1 MRIYKLNTII
11 LTGCLGTL
19 IILYGIVTSSINYI
33 GYSEEH
39 YNMLNHFVSELG
51 QYKYSNNAKLF
62 NLSLI
67 FGTPFLIFYY
77 LKIIP
82 DYTRNIKVL
91 FKWIISAIGLSAISI
106 GIFTMDNMLIH
117 LVSALIF
124 FYLCFFASLLFNI
137 YFLFVKKKELPKH
150 FVISGVL
157 MSITTLINIIQ
168 FHQLDVNML
177 IILKNRP
184 NIIFVCIIE
193 WICLLSM
200 LLFFISSVIFIRK
213 KVLQ

>member
-124 FYLCFFASLLFNI
+124 FYLCFFASLLVNI
-137 YFLFVKKKELPKH
+137 YFLFVKKKELQRH
-150 FVISGVL
+150 FVISRFL

-184 NIIFVCIIE
+184 NIIFVCII
-193 WICLLSM
+193 
-200 LLFFISSVIFIRK
+200 
-213 KVLQ
+213 Q